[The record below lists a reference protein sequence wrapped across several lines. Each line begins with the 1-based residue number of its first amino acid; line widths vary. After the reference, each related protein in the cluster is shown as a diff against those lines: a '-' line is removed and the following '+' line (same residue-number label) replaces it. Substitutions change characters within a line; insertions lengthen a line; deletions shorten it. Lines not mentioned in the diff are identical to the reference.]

1 MSNILI
7 EEWRALHTDTPR
19 PVRRRLAVFVSDRA
33 PALAEYFYQQMLMD
47 KGTEVFLSHKRVEEH
62 LKPSMRLWLTR
73 IFDASP
79 TADVDAL
86 FALQRH
92 VGEVHARIG
101 VPIEFVARGA
111 RRLVTRILS
120 EYGEA
125 GAPEDDWRVVV
136 RFVTDVIGIPLEVM
150 ASAYSGSY
158 ETGARAD
165 EAYRLFSTS
174 QNLQV
179 ERERQRAALLAWETQ
194 FLYDVASG
202 TAVKALPLLGES
214 EFGLWL
220 NHKGAAV
227 FSDESERAEIARE
240 IHQIDHVLLPMIR
253 LSRRRNSELSAVVH
267 NIKTHAAQI
276 RFLLGTVFERLSNL
290 EVGRDVLTQLLNR
303 RFLSVILARETRLS
317 RAKGVNFAVLMIDID
332 HFKRINDDFGH
343 HSGDVVLQ
351 HVAALLLNA
360 VRGGDY
366 VFRYGGEEFTVILV
380 EVNLE
385 QAATIAE
392 KIRAR
397 LAEEQIPL
405 PEERRIRTT
414 VSVGVACFDG
424 HPDPARVVEQ
434 ADKALYR
441 AKVGGR
447 NRVERA

>member
-1 MSNILI
+1 MSNMLI
-7 EEWRALHTDTPR
+7 NEWRTLHADTPHQMR
-19 PVRRRLAVFVSDRA
+19 QDLAAFVSARA
-33 PALAEYFYQQMLMD
+33 SALAEYFYQQMLMD

-62 LKPSMRLWLTR
+62 LKPSMCLWLER

-79 TADVDAL
+79 DVDIDAL

-101 VPIEFVARGA
+101 VPVELVARGA

-120 EYGEA
+120 EYGEDRA
-125 GAPEDDWRVVV
+125 QGDDAMAAV
-136 RFVTDVIGIPLEVM
+136 RFVTDTIGIPVEVM

-194 FLYDVASG
+194 FLYEVASG
-202 TAVKALPLLGES
+202 TAARALPLLGES

-220 NHKGAAV
+220 NHKGAAM
-227 FSDESERAEIARE
+227 FSDENERADIGRE
-240 IHQIDHVLLPMIR
+240 IYQIDHVLLPMIR
-253 LSRRRNSELSAVVH
+253 LSRRRNSELTEVVH
-267 NIKTHAAQI
+267 NIKTRAAQI

-290 EVGRDVLTQLLNR
+290 EIGRDVLTQLLNR

-317 RAKGVNFAVLMIDID
+317 RAKGVTFAALMIDID

-351 HVAALLLNA
+351 HVAALLLNV

-385 QAATIAE
+385 QAAAIAE
-392 KIRAR
+392 KIRGR

-405 PEERRIRTT
+405 PEDRRIRTT

-424 HPDPARVVEQ
+424 HPDPARVVDL

-441 AKVGGR
+441 AKTLGR
-447 NRVERA
+447 NRVEMA

>member
-1 MSNILI
+1 MSNMLI
-7 EEWRALHTDTPR
+7 NEWRTLHADTPHQMR
-19 PVRRRLAVFVSDRA
+19 QDLAAFVSARA
-33 PALAEYFYQQMLMD
+33 SALAEYFYQQMLMD
-47 KGTEVFLSHKRVEEH
+47 KRSEVFLSHKRVEEH
-62 LKPSMRLWLTR
+62 LKPSMCLWLER

-79 TADVDAL
+79 DVDIDAL

-101 VPIEFVARGA
+101 VPVELVARGA

-120 EYGEA
+120 EYGEDRA
-125 GAPEDDWRVVV
+125 QGDDAMAAV
-136 RFVTDVIGIPLEVM
+136 RFVTDTIGIPVEVM

-194 FLYDVASG
+194 FLYEVASG
-202 TAVKALPLLGES
+202 RAARALPLLGES

-220 NHKGAAV
+220 NHKGAAM
-227 FSDESERAEIARE
+227 FSDENERADIGRE
-240 IHQIDHVLLPMIR
+240 IYQIDHVLLPMIR
-253 LSRRRNSELSAVVH
+253 LSRRRNSELTEVVH
-267 NIKTHAAQI
+267 NIKTRAAQI

-290 EVGRDVLTQLLNR
+290 EIGRDVLTQLLNR

-317 RAKGVNFAVLMIDID
+317 RAKGVTFAALMIDID

-351 HVAALLLNA
+351 HVAALLLNV

-385 QAATIAE
+385 QAAAIAE
-392 KIRAR
+392 KIRGR

-405 PEERRIRTT
+405 PEDRRIRTT

-424 HPDPARVVEQ
+424 HPDPARVVDL

-441 AKVGGR
+441 AKTLGR
-447 NRVERA
+447 NRVEMA

>member
-1 MSNILI
+1 MSNMLI
-7 EEWRALHTDTPR
+7 NEWRTLHADTPHQMR
-19 PVRRRLAVFVSDRA
+19 QDLAAFVSARA
-33 PALAEYFYQQMLMD
+33 SALAEYFYQQMLMD
-47 KGTEVFLSHKRVEEH
+47 KRSEVFLSHKRVEEH
-62 LKPSMRLWLTR
+62 LKPSMCLWLER

-79 TADVDAL
+79 DVDIDAL

-101 VPIEFVARGA
+101 VPVELVARGA

-120 EYGEA
+120 EYGEDRA
-125 GAPEDDWRVVV
+125 QGDDAMAAV
-136 RFVTDVIGIPLEVM
+136 RFVTDTIGIPVEVM

-194 FLYDVASG
+194 FLYEVASG
-202 TAVKALPLLGES
+202 TAARALPLLGES

-220 NHKGAAV
+220 NHKGAAM
-227 FSDESERAEIARE
+227 FSDENERADIGRE
-240 IHQIDHVLLPMIR
+240 IYQIDHVLLPMIR
-253 LSRRRNSELSAVVH
+253 LSRRRNSELTEVVH
-267 NIKTHAAQI
+267 NIKTRAAQI

-290 EVGRDVLTQLLNR
+290 EIGRDVLTQLLNR

-317 RAKGVNFAVLMIDID
+317 RAKGVTFAALMIDID

-351 HVAALLLNA
+351 HVAALLLNV

-385 QAATIAE
+385 QAAAIAE
-392 KIRAR
+392 KIRGR

-405 PEERRIRTT
+405 PEDRRIRTT

-424 HPDPARVVEQ
+424 HPDPARVVDL

-441 AKVGGR
+441 AKTLGR
-447 NRVERA
+447 NRVEMA

>member
-1 MSNILI
+1 MSNMLI
-7 EEWRALHTDTPR
+7 NEWRTLHADTPHQMR
-19 PVRRRLAVFVSDRA
+19 QDLAAFVSARA
-33 PALAEYFYQQMLMD
+33 SALAEYFYQQMLMD
-47 KGTEVFLSHKRVEEH
+47 KRSEVFLSHKRVEEH
-62 LKPSMRLWLTR
+62 LKPSMCLWLER

-79 TADVDAL
+79 DVDIDAL

-101 VPIEFVARGA
+101 VPVELVARGA

-120 EYGEA
+120 EYGEDRA
-125 GAPEDDWRVVV
+125 QGDDAMAAV
-136 RFVTDVIGIPLEVM
+136 RFVTDTIGIPVEVM

-179 ERERQRAALLAWETQ
+179 ERERQRAALLAWEAQ
-194 FLYDVASG
+194 FLYEVASG
-202 TAVKALPLLGES
+202 TAARALPLLGES

-220 NHKGAAV
+220 NHKGAAM
-227 FSDESERAEIARE
+227 FSDENERADIGRE
-240 IHQIDHVLLPMIR
+240 IYQIDHVLLPMIR
-253 LSRRRNSELSAVVH
+253 LSRRRNSELTEVVH
-267 NIKTHAAQI
+267 NIKIRAAQI

-290 EVGRDVLTQLLNR
+290 EIGRDVLTQLLNR

-317 RAKGVNFAVLMIDID
+317 RAKGVTFAALMIDID

-351 HVAALLLNA
+351 HVAALLLNV

-385 QAATIAE
+385 QAAAIAE
-392 KIRAR
+392 KIRGR

-405 PEERRIRTT
+405 PEDRRIRTT

-424 HPDPARVVEQ
+424 HPDPARVVDL

-441 AKVGGR
+441 AKTLGR
-447 NRVERA
+447 NRVEMA